1 MSAWQARWTA
11 MTLRERAMLLAG
23 AGMMVLAIL
32 FLVAFEPAWN
42 GRAKLQKELPR
53 LREEA
58 AQLEQLAREATQ
70 LKAQGQEHV
79 TPGGL
84 TEALKASLA
93 QKGLEARLAAQPDGS
108 VQVSLGA
115 VHAGV
120 LMTWI
125 ETVQRELRV
134 RVSGLKLE
142 QTEKPGTVDAELT
155 FAAGRKQG

>member
-23 AGMMVLAIL
+23 IAMIALAIV

-42 GRAKLQKELPR
+42 GRAKLQRELPR

-58 AQLEQLAREATQ
+58 AELEQLAREASQ
-70 LKAQGQEHV
+70 LKSQGQERA
-79 TPGGL
+79 TSGGL
-84 TEALKASLA
+84 AQALQASLA
-93 QKGLEARLAAQPDGS
+93 QKGLEARLAAQADGS

-134 RVSGLKLE
+134 RVSGLKLD
-142 QTEKPGTVDAELT
+142 QTEKPGTVDAQLT
-155 FAAGRKQG
+155 FAAGGKQG